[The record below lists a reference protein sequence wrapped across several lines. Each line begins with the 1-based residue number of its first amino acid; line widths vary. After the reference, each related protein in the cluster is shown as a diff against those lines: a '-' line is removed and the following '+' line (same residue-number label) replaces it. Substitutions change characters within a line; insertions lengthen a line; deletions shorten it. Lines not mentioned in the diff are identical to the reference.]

1 MNANQLRNI
10 GTVSLFVTILL
21 SGYWLSRS
29 GKPYSGLV
37 LTIHKLIAVGTA
49 VLLAVAII
57 RSGRAG
63 ALGTAEL
70 ITGVVSSVFFLSL
83 VVTGGLLSSELQT
96 PAVVSRVHQVA
107 PYLTILSTIA
117 TLFLVQS

>member
-1 MNANQLRNI
+1 
-10 GTVSLFVTILL
+10 
-21 SGYWLSRS
+21 
-29 GKPYSGLV
+29 
-37 LTIHKLIAVGTA
+37 
-49 VLLAVAII
+49 
-57 RSGRAG
+57 
-63 ALGTAEL
+63 
-70 ITGVVSSVFFLSL
+70 VFFLSL